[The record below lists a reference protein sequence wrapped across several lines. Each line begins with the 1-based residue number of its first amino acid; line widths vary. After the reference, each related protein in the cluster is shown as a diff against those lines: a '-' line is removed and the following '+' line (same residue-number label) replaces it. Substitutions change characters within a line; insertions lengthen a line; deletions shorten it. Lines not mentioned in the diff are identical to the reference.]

1 MRNTGKRHS
10 ALTKLLG
17 LFAALAL
24 FATACGSDTVS
35 DVADAAGDAAGDAAD
50 AVEEAVDGDEEE
62 AMEDEEEA
70 MEDEEEAM
78 EDEEE
83 AMEDEEEV
91 EEQTIVVALVGN
103 PQIEDIATLTPEFFT
118 AETGI
123 NVEFTFLPE
132 DELRAVTTRDVSAG
146 GEQFDVVQ
154 IGMFETPQFGESGFL
169 LGLNDFIAETP
180 EYNVDD
186 LLPAVR
192 NGLSVDGELFSAPV
206 YGESS
211 FIMYRTDLID
221 NMPEAPTWQEVADIA
236 NAVNTDDVAGICLRT
251 RPGWG
256 DLGATFGTVLNT
268 FGGTYW
274 LANDDGSIGEAQV
287 DQPEFREALQFYG
300 DLYNSA
306 GLQNLDGSF
315 NECRTAFDEGQVAIW
330 YDATVAAGLLEEGQQ
345 AGNIGYALAP
355 TNVTDTSG
363 WLWAWTMAIPVSSSN
378 PDAAWEFISW
388 ATSEEYINLA
398 GENIGWASAP
408 PGTRTSTYANPNYIE
423 AAESFA
429 QRTLDAMNAAP
440 IDNPGT
446 TPRPGL
452 PGVQYVGVPEFQN
465 VGNLCTQEFNN
476 FFAGGSIDD
485 AISACQEIAAAETVG

>member
-1 MRNTGKRHS
+1 MKTPRTERRSMH
-10 ALTKLLG
+10 LL
-17 LFAALAL
+17 LVSMLAMFAII
-24 FATACGSDTVS
+24 ATACGSTVS
-35 DVADAAGDAAGDAAD
+35 EVAETATDAAD
-50 AVEEAVDGDEEE
+50 EAAEAVEDVVDGDEEE
-62 AMEDEEEA
+62 EAVEDEEVEEEEA
-70 MEDEEEAM
+70 MEEEDAM
-78 EDEEE
+78 EDEGDRPHDGE
-83 AMEDEEEV
+83 
-91 EEQTIVVALVGN
+91 TIVVALVGN
-103 PQIEDIATLTPEFFT
+103 PQIEDIATLTPDNFT
-118 AETGI
+118 ADTGI

-132 DELRAVTTRDVSAG
+132 DELRAVTTRDVNAG

-154 IGMFETPQFGESGFL
+154 IGMFETPQFGAAGNL
-169 LGLNDFIAETP
+169 IGLNSFIADTP

-236 NAVNTDDVAGICLRT
+236 AAVNTDDVAGICLRT

-300 DLYNSA
+300 DLYNNA
-306 GLQNLDGSF
+306 GLQNLDASF

-330 YDATVAAGLLEEGQQ
+330 YDATVAAGLLEEGNQ

-363 WLWAWTMAIPVSSSN
+363 WLWAWTMAIPASSSN

-398 GENIGWASAP
+398 GEEIGWASAP
-408 PGTRTSTYANPNYIE
+408 PGTRTSTYSNENYIE
-423 AAESFA
+423 AASSFA

-485 AISACQEIAAAETVG
+485 AISACQEVAAQETVG